1 MIYLNESQ
9 AAEYV
14 GVSKTTV
21 HQWITRKRHPLPH
34 LRWGSRSV
42 RIIQSELEEWL
53 EQYRANT
60 GTRRLVDIGGAR

>member
-1 MIYLNESQ
+1 MIYLNETQ
-9 AAEYV
+9 VAKLLN
-14 GVSKTTV
+14 VSKTTV
-21 HQWITRKRHPLPH
+21 HQWISRKKHPLPH

-60 GTRRLVDIGGAR
+60 GTERLVDIGRAR